1 VAIFGRNTARQRLR
15 RATRDSLKIPAF
27 SSPVDCTPW
36 VTGGLWPAELS
47 TVTPETA
54 PLVKYL
60 RADLQRIV
68 NSANE
73 ELMSIRRSGLAEP
86 KRQAEEA
93 RVIDDA
99 RAFAVRRVE
108 STVRH
113 LRKVTSELRAEYRPL
128 NGVDGLNGL
137 DGIEDTEK
145 TRRFRVL
152 PKTPA
157 EVDEPT
163 DSSAPSSAPKPPEF
177 LEQDRRPQ
185 TVVEQDDSPT
195 ELIEAVQQPA
205 PTVEPEAA
213 QPAPAVEPEVA
224 EPETVEIQ
232 LVEPEAAQPAPAVEP
247 EIAEPQEL
255 APLYPS
261 DADDTEVLE
270 EIATVL
276 REIATLAET
285 PFEQLTDRPATEP
298 VADLPVD
305 EQPSQ
310 PPAAA
315 ALDVPVDDAVTG
327 GYPDPEPLLES
338 EWEHKRLERLLKFVA
353 RQEPGLRWA
362 IGDRADGTTILVTD
376 LAHGWIPPGITLP
389 ADVRLLEPDRRTG
402 NAAAL
407 LSETKIS
414 VTYAPGDAL
423 GWAADYEVADTSAQP
438 RELPAVDDLG
448 WLLTDATHWRDGLPR
463 MIHTLAKAGA
473 GGTGIVD
480 EEIDLLRVYLDT
492 SRYQL
497 LAQYPDVDPA
507 LLLNCLL
514 LAATEGIATRN
525 LVSANYHFAWFQM
538 LSAPPA
544 SGWAA
549 SR

>member
-1 VAIFGRNTARQRLR
+1 MAIFGRNTARQRLR
-15 RATRDSLKIPAF
+15 RATRESLKIPAF

-73 ELMSIRRSGLAEP
+73 ELVSIRRSGLADAN
-86 KRQAEEA
+86 RQSEEA

-113 LRKVTSELRAEYRPL
+113 LREVTSELRAEYRPG
-128 NGVDGLNGL
+128 NGV
-137 DGIEDTEK
+137 EDTEK

-152 PKTPA
+152 PRTATEADVPA
-157 EVDEPT
+157 KSAAQQPSELSEQNCRRAAVVD
-163 DSSAPSSAPKPPEF
+163 D
-177 LEQDRRPQ
+177 QY
-185 TVVEQDDSPT
+185 DSPT
-195 ELIEAVQQPA
+195 ELMEVVEQRAPTAEPPPTAEAVEPGSLQPQVVEPA
-205 PTVEPEAA
+205 FAVRLDRIEPEAV
-213 QPAPAVEPEVA
+213 APE
-224 EPETVEIQ
+224 
-232 LVEPEAAQPAPAVEP
+232 
-247 EIAEPQEL
+247 EL
-255 APLYPS
+255 TPWHPSEYQSEYPS
-261 DADDTEVLE
+261 DAEDTEVLE
-270 EIATVL
+270 EITTV
-276 REIATLAET
+276 IQQTTTLAET
-285 PFEQLTDRPATEP
+285 PFEQLVDRPAAEP
-298 VADLPVD
+298 VADQPVD
-305 EQPSQ
+305 EPPAQS

-315 ALDVPVDDAVTG
+315 EASVDDAVTAS
-327 GYPDPEPLLES
+327 YPEPLVES
-338 EWEHKRLERLLKFVA
+338 EWERRRLERLLKFVA
-353 RQEPGLRWA
+353 RQEPALRWA
-362 IGDRADGTTILVTD
+362 IGDRADGSTLLVTD
-376 LAHGWIPPGITLP
+376 VAHGWIPPGITLP
-389 ADVRLLEPDRRTG
+389 ADVRLLEPGRRTG

-407 LSETKIS
+407 LGETTLS
-414 VTYAPGDAL
+414 LTYAPGDPL
-423 GWAADYEVADTSAQP
+423 GWAADYEVSDTSSQP
-438 RELPAVDDLG
+438 RELPQVDDLG
-448 WLLTDATHWRDGLPR
+448 WLLSDATHWRDGLPR

-514 LAATEGIATRN
+514 LAATEGMAAGN
-525 LVSANYHFAWFQM
+525 LVSANYHYAWFQM
-538 LSAPPA
+538 LNAPPV
-544 SGWAA
+544 SRWAA
-549 SR
+549 SS

>member
-1 VAIFGRNTARQRLR
+1 MAIFGRNTARQRLR
-15 RATRDSLKIPAF
+15 RATRESLKIPAF
-27 SSPVDCTPW
+27 SAPLDCTPW

-47 TVTPETA
+47 TVTPQTA

-73 ELMSIRRSGLAEP
+73 ELRGIRRSGLADAN
-86 KRQAEEA
+86 RQAEEA

-113 LRKVTSELRAEYRPL
+113 LRKVTSQLRSEHRPL
-128 NGVDGLNGL
+128 NGDDGL
-137 DGIEDTEK
+137 DGVEDTEK

-152 PKTPA
+152 PRTPTQV
-157 EVDEPT
+157 EEPT
-163 DSSAPSSAPKPPEF
+163 DSAAPQPPEVS
-177 LEQDRRPQ
+177 EEDRHQP
-185 TVVEQDDSPT
+185 TVGDQHDSPT
-195 ELIEAVQQPA
+195 ELIEAVAQPMPIVELEAVEPDAGESA
-205 PTVEPEAA
+205 PTVELEAVESEAA
-213 QPAPAVEPEVA
+213 QPAP
-224 EPETVEIQ
+224 TI
-232 LVEPEAAQPAPAVEP
+232 EP
-247 EIAEPQEL
+247 EIAEPEAVEPDEEQAVEPDEQL

-261 DADDTEVLE
+261 DADDTEVLA

-276 REIATLAET
+276 QQISALAET
-285 PFEQLTDRPATEP
+285 PLESPADQPATEP
-298 VADLPVD
+298 RADFRVD
-305 EQPSQ
+305 EPPSQ
-310 PPAAA
+310 SPTAAA
-315 ALDVPVDDAVTG
+315 ADVPVDDAVSAS
-327 GYPDPEPLLES
+327 YPEPLVES
-338 EWEHKRLERLLKFVA
+338 EWERKRLERLLKFVA

-362 IGDRADGTTILVTD
+362 IGDRADGTTLLVTD

-389 ADVRLLEPDRRTG
+389 TDVRLLEPDRRTG
-402 NAAAL
+402 NAVAL
-407 LSETKIS
+407 LCQTTLSM
-414 VTYAPGDAL
+414 TYAPGDPL
-423 GWAADYEVADTSAQP
+423 GWAADYEVTDTSSQP
-438 RELPAVDDLG
+438 RELPPVDDLG
-448 WLLTDATHWRDGLPR
+448 WLLSDATHWRDGLPR

-480 EEIDLLRVYLDT
+480 EEIDLLRVHLDT
-492 SRYQL
+492 TRYQL

-544 SGWAA
+544 SRWTANP
-549 SR
+549 